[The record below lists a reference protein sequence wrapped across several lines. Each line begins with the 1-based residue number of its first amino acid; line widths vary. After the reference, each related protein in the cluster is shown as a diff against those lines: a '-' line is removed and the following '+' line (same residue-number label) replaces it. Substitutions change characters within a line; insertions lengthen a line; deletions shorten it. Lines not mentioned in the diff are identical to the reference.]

1 MFVNKKEVDLQAKSQ
16 VAFTQSQNKQANFS
30 SAKRQKAATA
40 QEYIYFWPS
49 IFTDST
55 KINRPGHNIRMY

>member
-30 SAKRQKAATA
+30 SAKRRKAATA
-40 QEYIYFWPS
+40 QKYIYFWPS
-49 IFTDST
+49 IF
-55 KINRPGHNIRMY
+55 KGGLAF